1 MEITRE
7 ASSQGLRLLG
17 KCAGCSLPL
26 PLRLPESHEQAPQ
39 WECAGCGKIYR
50 AILLEDWPA
59 DFQQNVRRPSSRV
72 EPEAAPAPREA
83 TADSAVEAV
92 RPRPDTAALPVR
104 RVARCKLETAL
115 SRQFDTEIALGVNL
129 KVRPQG
135 TPFAERIRW
144 HGVQPYEQATIQ
156 RFRRIIHHS
165 SERLGDLFSALKVG
179 KSVELRV
186 TESISQDG
194 LARVAEDRDLFVNL
208 GITLPSGHY
217 LSRHALRMSMLAIS
231 IGATLGWDERTLLDL
246 GVGCLIHDLG
256 MLELDGATYRG
267 KRSLSASDFA
277 EIAKH
282 PLLTFELL
290 HEHLDRISTNSRMV
304 AYQLHERCNG
314 TGYPRGYPK
323 SRIHSLARI
332 AAVADTFVS
341 LISPHPYGP
350 GMIPYG
356 AVKKILFDTK
366 EGLFDPEAVRGLL
379 NTISLFPIGSC
390 VKLNDGRLGNV
401 IRSTGEYYLRPII
414 EVSDHGHPLEKAELI
429 DLSVQRELQVT
440 GALAQRDQGRG

>member
-7 ASSQGLRLLG
+7 ASSQGVRLLG
-17 KCAGCSLPL
+17 NCAGCSLPL
-26 PLRLPESHEQAPQ
+26 PLRLPESHEQASQ
-39 WECAGCGKIYR
+39 WECAGCGKTYR

-59 DFQQNVRRPSSRV
+59 DFQQNVRPASSRV
-72 EPEAAPAPREA
+72 EPEAAPAPRDA
-83 TADSAVEAV
+83 MADSAVEPV
-92 RPRPDTAALPVR
+92 RPRPDTAALPGR
-104 RVARCKLETAL
+104 RVARCKLETAV

-129 KVRPQG
+129 NVRPQG
-135 TPFAERIRW
+135 KPFAERIRW
-144 HGVQPYEQATIQ
+144 HGVQPYMQPTVQ
-156 RFRRIIHHS
+156 RFREIINHS
-165 SERLGDLFSALKVG
+165 SEQLGDLFTALKVG

-186 TESISQDG
+186 TESISHDG

-208 GITLPSGHY
+208 GITLPSGNH
-217 LSRHALRMSMLAIS
+217 LSRHALRMSMVAMS
-231 IGATLGWDERTLLDL
+231 VGATLDWDERTLLDL
-246 GVGCLIHDLG
+246 GIGCLIHDLG

-277 EIAKH
+277 EISKH

-290 HEHLDRISTNSRMV
+290 QKHLDRIPTNSRMV

-314 TGYPRGYPK
+314 TGYPRGYPR

-350 GMIPYG
+350 GMIPYD

-379 NTISLFPIGSC
+379 NTISLFPIGSY
-390 VKLNDGRLGNV
+390 VKLNDGRLGKV
-401 IRSTGEYYLRPII
+401 VRSTGEYYLRPIV
-414 EVSDHGHPLEKAELI
+414 EVSDSGRPPKKPELI
-429 DLSVQRELQVT
+429 DLSAQRELQIS
-440 GALAQRDQGRG
+440 GALAQQDQSRG